1 VVFWTFDFQQGVLA
15 LQEFL
20 FAALRGGR
28 CSSAPK
34 SSWMGQTASA
44 PTSGALLMYPFFA
57 ERPHIAVGIKG
68 PMNFWIWYEGRIRK
82 RGQSRVLTLFK
93 KSESF
98 ERWQGHYESNMR
110 GRFIM

>member
-28 CSSAPK
+28 CSSAPE

-68 PMNFWIWYEGRIRK
+68 PMNFWIWYELAHRTSPPALAMRMAREFK
-82 RGQSRVLTLFK
+82 ARDPEWDMDSRA
-93 KSESF
+93 SA
-98 ERWQGHYESNMR
+98 
-110 GRFIM
+110 

>member
-15 LQEFL
+15 SQEFL

-28 CSSAPK
+28 CSSAPE
-34 SSWMGQTASA
+34 SSWMDQTASA

-68 PMNFWIWYEGRIRK
+68 PMNFWIWYQASRLTSKELRSQAGRLRYISKAQTRTDSGIR
-82 RGQSRVLTLFK
+82 
-93 KSESF
+93 
-98 ERWQGHYESNMR
+98 W
-110 GRFIM
+110 